1 MNSTKAFFASLFIGA
16 ASMAFGTDYYL
27 MFGLT
32 TPAWDNLPASEK
44 TGDRASGNNSNYAAD
59 ANNWYTTSDVATAVR
74 ASKSPRTDSTANVFF
89 NDYYTSETVWQEK
102 AGNNNYDFL
111 QLEQMEEG
119 RGVRKMVNSMHNGGN
134 SFSVANLT
142 QNFTNAM
149 FTSATFTLNTADNRS
164 EDITRNNFT
173 VSDTVTLN
181 GAKNLEIIGM
191 ADAVTNGTLKYG
203 SRALVDIGQ
212 VVINANAFRI
222 HNYIQEIRLGVTK
235 NEDGTYS
242 VTTGKKSQNKS
253 TLTLGSTNYNSA
265 SYDMPN
271 VYIGDIV
278 NEEGATV
285 NLNGY
290 NQNLIGTFE
299 NNGTTVVEKAAN
311 FILTKSGSFI
321 NNGTIK
327 FAGGDN
333 HSQFGSFTNNGTFS
347 FGAVSTTFNYTVE
360 EDALFES
367 KGLLSIG
374 QGNFTVKGTAIVD
387 ETIADGKATAKSSFA
402 SSGGTVDV
410 YGTLALKSG
419 GKEKAVQDR
428 DGVTT
433 DQDKDYNT
441 IKFSNNSTLNVRNSG
456 NLNVTGGVTFE
467 KTAVNIEEGA
477 NFLVGTETIDGI
489 KSAGTVL
496 FGSGSSL
503 TMRGTMTQNGGATVR
518 FNAGNHTIYGT
529 FNQNA
534 IDHFNGGNVVLE
546 SGATWNQK
554 AQISINTGSLTLN
567 EGSTFNSNSY
577 LTVGSAGTLNINNS
591 TTATSTIK
599 LSTGGVLNVNSG
611 GALVIKGNLQ
621 DELNA
626 GATKELTVNV
636 AGRLQID
643 GNMTFNKSTAESFAS
658 KVNISGGVFAIK
670 GAATFGGYS
679 VVDFASG
686 KFEFDVGS
694 GSSLLF
700 SGNASLI
707 GDILASDFAF
717 ANYEDGQTYELIFFD
732 DSSKYNASLTALKGT
747 SVDYNGYK
755 VTFGGDDNAF
765 TATFEV
771 PEPSTWAAI
780 FGALA
785 LAFAIYRRRK

>member
-1 MNSTKAFFASLFIGA
+1 MFIGA
-16 ASMAFGTDYYL
+16 ASMAFGTDYYF

-32 TPAWDNLPASEK
+32 TSAWDSLPASDKVGE
-44 TGDRASGNNSNYAAD
+44 RASGNNSNFAAD
-59 ANNWYTTSDVATAVR
+59 PNNWYTTSDVATAVR
-74 ASKSPRTDSTANVFF
+74 ASKAPRTDSTANVFF

-119 RGVRKMVNSMHNGGN
+119 RGVRKMVNSLHNGGN

-142 QNFTNAM
+142 QNFTDAM
-149 FTSATFTLNTADNRS
+149 FSSATFTLNTADNKS
-164 EDITRNNFT
+164 EDISRNNFI
-173 VSDTVTLN
+173 VSDTLTLN
-181 GAKNLEIIGM
+181 GTKNLEIIGV
-191 ADAVTNGTLKYG
+191 ADAVTNGSLKYG

-212 VVINANAFRI
+212 VIVNANAFRI
-222 HNYIQEIRLGVTK
+222 HSYIQEIRLGVTK

-242 VTTGKKSQNKS
+242 VTNGKKSQNKS
-253 TLTLGSTNYNSA
+253 TLTLGSANYNSA

-278 NEEGATV
+278 NELGATV

-290 NQNLIGTFE
+290 NQHLVGAFE
-299 NNGTTVVEKAAN
+299 NNGTTIVAKDAN
-311 FILTKSGSFI
+311 FILTKTGSFI
-321 NNGTIK
+321 NNGTLK

-333 HSQFGSFTNNGTFS
+333 HSQFGSLTNNGTFS
-347 FGAVSTTFNYTVE
+347 FGATSTTFNYTVE
-360 EDALFES
+360 EGAVFES

-374 QGNFTVKGTAIVD
+374 AGNFTVKGTAIVD
-387 ETIADGKATAKSSFA
+387 ETITDGKATTSSSFA

-419 GKEKAVQDR
+419 GKEKSVQDR
-428 DGVTT
+428 GTTAT
-433 DQDKDYNT
+433 DQDKDFNT
-441 IKFSNNSTLNVRNSG
+441 IKFANNSTLNVKNGG
-456 NLNVTGGVTFE
+456 NLNVSGGVTFE
-467 KTAVNIEEGA
+467 KTAVNIDEGA
-477 NFLVGTETIDGI
+477 NFTVGVETVDGI

-496 FGSGSSL
+496 FGANSSL
-503 TMRGTMTQNGGATVR
+503 TMRGTMTQASGSTVR

-534 IDHFNGGNVVLE
+534 IDHFNGGTVVLE

-567 EGSTFNSNSY
+567 KGSTFNSNSY
-577 LTVGSAGTLNINNS
+577 LTVGAAGALNVSNS
-591 TTATSTIK
+591 TTATGTIK
-599 LSTGGVLNVNSG
+599 LSTGGVLNVNEG

-626 GATKELTVNV
+626 GATKELNVNV

-643 GNMTFNKSTAESFAS
+643 GAMTFNKSTAQSFAS
-658 KVNISGGVFAIK
+658 KVNIDKGTFALK
-670 GAATFGGYS
+670 GSATFGGYS
-679 VVDFASG
+679 VVNFTSG
-686 KFEFDVGS
+686 KFEFDLSS
-694 GSSLLF
+694 GASLLF
-700 SGNASLI
+700 TDSASLV
-707 GDILASDFAF
+707 GDILASDFSF
-717 ANYEDGQTYELIFFD
+717 TNYEDGETYDLIFFD
-732 DSSKYNASLTALKGT
+732 DSSKYNASLEALKGT
-747 SVDYNGYK
+747 SIDYNGWK
-755 VTFGGDDNAF
+755 LTFGGDENNF